1 MGSVLLECSL
11 DDVTGE
17 QLAHAIGELLKN
29 GALDAHALFGI
40 GKKGRPLFVLRAVC
54 SERDSAA
61 LSHLMARQTGTMG
74 VKKIPFSHFDFE
86 KNVTV
91 SGGIGKKSTAFSSKF
106 EFVPLRKKAQSLGL
120 SPRELERKLRKKR

>member
-29 GALDAHALFGI
+29 GAVDAHALFGI
-40 GKKGRPLFVLRAVC
+40 GKKGRPIFVLRAVC
-54 SERDSAA
+54 SEGDSVA

-86 KNVTV
+86 KRAGSL
-91 SGGIGKKSTAFSSKF
+91 SGVLRKSTAFSSKF
-106 EFVPLRKKAQSLGL
+106 EFESLRKRAGELDV
-120 SPRELERKLRKKR
+120 SPRELAGKLRRKK